1 MVVDLAVARR
11 YAQALVNALEASH
24 RTGPGLDELG
34 LISRTYAAS
43 HDLQRFLGSPEISPE
58 EKWALLKRLFSDV
71 VGPEVM
77 GLLGLL
83 LKRDR
88 VPLVPALASE
98 AKAVAEARQGLLR
111 GEMTTAHPISTGETE
126 RLSQVL
132 GKVLGKQ
139 VVLERHV
146 DPHLIGGVRITVGT
160 TLLDGSIQTALRELK
175 DQLMT
180 AKVN

>member
-1 MVVDLAVARR
+1 MAVDLGLARR
-11 YAQALVNALEASH
+11 YAQALVNALEVSH
-24 RTGPGLDELG
+24 RTGPGLEEMG
-34 LISRTYAAS
+34 LVSRIYAAS
-43 HDLQRFLGSPEISPE
+43 HDLQRFLGSPEIGPE
-58 EKWALLKRLFSDV
+58 EKWALLNRLFSDA

-77 GLLGLL
+77 GLLGIL

-88 VPLVPALASE
+88 TELLPALASE
-98 AKAVAEARQGLLR
+98 AKVVAEARQGLLR
-111 GEMTTAHPISTGETE
+111 GEMTTAHPVSAAETE
-126 RLSQVL
+126 RLSQAL
-132 GKVLGKQ
+132 GKAVGKR

-160 TLLDGSIQTALRELK
+160 TLLDGSIQTALKELK